1 MARAKGS
8 KFRGG
13 TSLAQ
18 SGGRNTTFGGGKGGT
33 PLSKNVTKGQS
44 EGTGM
49 QGGFNKY
56 TIRTEGGD
64 STEMKVAR
72 KRAGAPPPVH
82 PGDSTQV
89 TGIRKPKILPPV
101 LRGSTN
107 ALKGKYR

>member
-8 KFRGG
+8 KARFGV
-13 TSLAQ
+13 SLAQ
-18 SGGRNTTFGGGKGGT
+18 SGGRDTSFGGGKGGT
-33 PLSKNVTKGQS
+33 KQTKGVTTAKV
-44 EGTGM
+44 EGSGM

-56 TIRTEGGD
+56 AIRAEGGNM
-64 STEMKVAR
+64 TPAGKKGRV
-72 KRAGAPPPVH
+72 GAPPPVH

-89 TGIRKPKILPPV
+89 TGIRRPKQLPPV